1 MNKNKAI
8 GAVVGVVVVVGAV
21 ILAMKLKGTP
31 SKDGQNLLV
40 ELRLKPG
47 DPNSSISPEYGKEMF
62 DDNCTSCHGWRG
74 EGDGSAD
81 KYLWRRPRNI
91 ADGSYMNGRS
101 DAQLLDI
108 IGNGGRDSKAQL
120 SRIMPSWSTTF
131 NTYQQ
136 EDLVAYVRQLHPTIS
151 DFVNAGDFTSHESV
165 LTPARLEQVKAKSG
179 TDPVSGDATVTV
191 FAVWSDKKGRALR
204 VDEACPAPGT
214 SGLAGYV
221 AFTRIEIPGG
231 KFVSL
236 GVAISPGEKKVH
248 KAAVFER
255 IVILKGTTRDEAS
268 VDSFV
273 KSFEGAGD
281 NISGVTPPA
290 IPGQDDLCKALAGGV
305 KRLYW
310 RLLMGIEQ
318 DREDWDDIKAGKMPN
333 ASHPGRE
340 IYDRMKCA
348 ECHGPTARSKGPGVS
363 AKEFVAAN
371 IADGVRMSELTDQYL
386 MDLLQNG
393 GPAMNISG
401 TMPSYETQLS
411 KDEMK
416 TLVEY
421 MRSLATEKK

>member
-1 MNKNKAI
+1 MKKPVAGAI
-8 GAVVGVVVVVGAV
+8 VAVLVIGLVVVA
-21 ILAMKLKGTP
+21 LKLKGGP
-31 SKDGQNLLV
+31 GKSGQNILV
-40 ELRLKPG
+40 ELRAKPG
-47 DPNSSISPEYGKEMF
+47 NPDSAVSPEYGQEMYE
-62 DDNCTSCHGWRG
+62 DNCTSCHGWRG
-74 EGDGSAD
+74 EGDGTAD

-91 ADGSYMNGRS
+91 ADGSYMNGRT
-101 DAQLLDI
+101 DAQLLDV

-131 NTYQQ
+131 NAHQQ
-136 EDLVAYVRQLHPTIS
+136 EDIVAWVRRLHPTIT
-151 DFVNAGDFTSHESV
+151 DFVNAGDYTSHETV
-165 LTPARLEQVKAKSG
+165 LSAARAEQVKAKAGS
-179 TDPVSGDATVTV
+179 DLVPGDATVTV

-204 VDEACPAPGT
+204 VDEPCPAPGT
-214 SGLAGYV
+214 AGLAGYV

-231 KFVSL
+231 KRVSI

-255 IVILKGTTRDEAS
+255 IVLLSGTARDENS

-281 NISGVTPPA
+281 GISGVNPAA

-333 ASHPGRE
+333 ATHPGRE

-348 ECHGPTARSKGPGVS
+348 ECHGPTGRSKGPGVS

-371 IADGVRMSELTDQYL
+371 LADGVRMSELTDSYL
-386 MDLLQNG
+386 MDLLENG

-401 TMPSYETQLS
+401 TMPSYSTQLS

-421 MRSLATEKK
+421 LRTLATEKK